1 MHHAR
6 GRNTYCACICFT
18 WDVDALLHSR
28 PSGDRQ
34 SVPVQIYFCLFKM
47 TSQGQALT
55 RIPQVRSGL
64 AGYYI
69 CEAIHETGIL
79 VALDLASLTFAIL
92 CRERGTHGLPGC
104 NDRMRCPCKLFPAT
118 WRCGLLLVVG
128 HISYR

>member
-1 MHHAR
+1 PQASAR
-6 GRNTYCACICFT
+6 RLKQYSTYQT
-18 WDVDALLHSR
+18 TTGSPDSNVGNNLR
-28 PSGDRQ
+28 TP
-34 SVPVQIYFCLFKM
+34 
-47 TSQGQALT
+47 
-55 RIPQVRSGL
+55 VRSGL

-128 HISYR
+128 HISYPLDYAILNDNTKSVGDIWRTNY